1 VRAADRRATSDDGS
15 SIPGY
20 SGWRIRCFQLSMES
34 LLLVDDDADTLE
46 ALKAALQREGY
57 AVTAVRNSKVAL
69 SLLKST
75 PFDILV
81 TDGYMPDVTG
91 YELALETRGLQPKIK
106 RFLISGFYESE
117 DVAKSLFSGHLKKPI
132 DIEELLALIAR

>member
-1 VRAADRRATSDDGS
+1 
-15 SIPGY
+15 
-20 SGWRIRCFQLSMES
+20 MES
-34 LLLVDDDADTLE
+34 LLLVDDDADNLE

-91 YELALETRGLQPKIK
+91 YELALETRGLQPKIR

-117 DVAKSLFSGHLKKPI
+117 DVAQALFSGHLKKPI